1 MVRQVIVRPHNP
13 AWSRQFERES
23 QAIQGIM
30 ADNLIA
36 VHHMGSTAIPGIY
49 AKPIIDMLAAVADIF
64 PVDDQATR
72 LAALGYEAMGEYGIP
87 GRRYFR
93 KHDAAGTRTHHL
105 HVFQTGS
112 AEIERHLVFRDYLIA
127 HPEAAQVYSQ
137 LKQQLAVAHPTDIE
151 AYMDGKDGFI
161 QTMEQKALEW
171 QRSRLIP
178 S

>member
-1 MVRQVIVRPHNP
+1 MVRQVIVVPHTP
-13 AWSRQFERES
+13 DWSRQFERER
-23 QAIQGIM
+23 QAIQEIM
-30 ADNLIA
+30 ADHLIA
-36 VHHMGSTAIPGIY
+36 VHHVGSTAIPGIY
-49 AKPIIDMLAAVADIF
+49 AKPIIDMLAEVADLL
-64 PVDDQATR
+64 PVDDQAPR

-105 HVFQTGS
+105 HVFHAGS
-112 AEIERHLVFRDYLIA
+112 VEGLRHLAFRDYLIA
-127 HPEAAQVYSQ
+127 HPEAAQAYSQ
-137 LKQQLAVAHPTDIE
+137 LKQQLAAAHPTDIE

-161 QTMEQKALEW
+161 QTMEQKALAW